1 MRAARSAQKEMQVR
15 LGGGRTCRTQNC
27 PTEGLA
33 GGVTLIALIA
43 SWRNHI
49 GYRWPKSVLTSR
61 NLSQLLASHGGAK
74 TTSSAVIVS
83 KS

>member
-15 LGGGRTCRTQNC
+15 LGEAAPAGRRIAPPKGCGRRDSYR
-27 PTEGLA
+27 PDRFLA
-33 GGVTLIALIA
+33 ESHRISFAQVGARAAT
-43 SWRNHI
+43 
-49 GYRWPKSVLTSR
+49 
-61 NLSQLLASHGGAK
+61 QLLASHGGAK